1 MIKPVR
7 YKCLVLDHD
16 DTVVNSTATIHY
28 PSFVKF
34 MKAYRPD
41 EIPTIEKYL
50 FDNFQGLMHFFH
62 EVMHFTPEEEA
73 AQYACWADY
82 VETHVPPAF
91 DGMADFMARY
101 RAAGGH
107 ICVVSHSL
115 RKNIL
120 RDYRENGLPLPDA
133 VFGWERPAAERKP
146 SPFPLF
152 EIMKT
157 FSLSP
162 KEMLVVDDLRPGKK
176 MADAAETDF
185 AAAGWS
191 RFAPGI
197 SERMKEE
204 CKVYLPT
211 VKSLYDLLFRDP

>member
-28 PSFVKF
+28 PSFVRF
-34 MKAYRPD
+34 MREYRPD

-50 FDNFQGLMHFFH
+50 FDNFQGLTHFFH

-115 RKNIL
+115 RRNIL
-120 RDYRENGLPLPDA
+120 RDYRENGLPEPEMI
-133 VFGWERPAAERKP
+133 FGWDEPEEMRKP
-146 SPFPLF
+146 SPGPLRA
-152 EIMKT
+152 IMQA
-157 FSLSP
+157 FSLGP
-162 KEMLVVDDLRPGKK
+162 ADLLMVDDLKPGKD
-176 MADAAETDF
+176 MADACGVDF
-185 AAAGWS
+185 AAVGWGTYVPEIAAFMRAQS
-191 RFAPGI
+191 RI
-197 SERMKEE
+197 YCET
-204 CKVYLPT
+204 LQ
-211 VKSLYDLLFRDP
+211 DLETLIFS

>member
-1 MIKPVR
+1 MK

-16 DTVVNSTATIHY
+16 DTVVNSTETVHY
-28 PSFVKF
+28 PAFSKSLSVLRPEIKISLEEHIKYNFDPGFSDYCYKILGFTVEEMQFQVDNWNEYVKKHIP
-34 MKAYRPD
+34 KAYPG
-41 EIPTIEKYL
+41 IS
-50 FDNFQGLMHFFH
+50 
-62 EVMHFTPEEEA
+62 EVIKRQKEEGG
-73 AQYACWADY
+73 Y
-82 VETHVPPAF
+82 V
-91 DGMADFMARY
+91 
-101 RAAGGH
+101 
-107 ICVVSHSL
+107 CVVSHSM
-115 RKNIL
+115 KDNIL

-162 KEMLVVDDLRPGKK
+162 KEMLVVDDLLPGKK

-191 RFAPGI
+191 RFVPGI

>member
-28 PSFVKF
+28 PSFVRF
-34 MKAYRPD
+34 MREYRPD

-50 FDNFQGLMHFFH
+50 FDNFQGLTHFFH
-62 EVMHFTPEEEA
+62 EIMRFTPEEEA

-91 DGMADFMARY
+91 DGMADFLARY
-101 RAAGGH
+101 RVAGGH

-115 RKNIL
+115 RRNIL
-120 RDYRENGLPLPDA
+120 RDYRENGLPEPDL
-133 VFGWERPAAERKP
+133 VFGWESPASERKP
-146 SPFPLF
+146 SPYPL
-152 EIMKT
+152 EQIMKSFG
-157 FSLSP
+157 FSRSELL
-162 KEMLVVDDLRPGKK
+162 MLDDLKPGYD
-176 MADAAETDF
+176 MAKSCGVDF

-191 RFAPGI
+191 NDIPEIESFMRSNCDKYFKTVAGF
-197 SERMKEE
+197 SDFLEE
-204 CKVYLPT
+204 I
-211 VKSLYDLLFRDP
+211 